1 MRYRPPVVGN
11 RAEPPSPAVRR
22 IARLGAPI
30 GVLAGLLAL
39 TGLVAL
45 VINLAS
51 GAGTWPILSSLA
63 MIAFWAP
70 IAYGVGVE
78 LRRSVRDWD
87 TFLAGDGDEQDP
99 R

>member
-1 MRYRPPVVGN
+1 
-11 RAEPPSPAVRR
+11 
-22 IARLGAPI
+22 
-30 GVLAGLLAL
+30 
-39 TGLVAL
+39 
-45 VINLAS
+45 
-51 GAGTWPILSSLA
+51 